1 MALPPWRER
10 TADLSGPRPFDI
22 HDFTEDV
29 LIGGNSATVPQ
40 TKIYDTP
47 GNTPMNRAKGNLY
60 ELPGRYVWT
69 SEPLDSSEK
78 Y

>member
-1 MALPPWRER
+1 MALPPWSER
-10 TADLSGPRPFDI
+10 TADISGPRQI
-22 HDFTEDV
+22 SIYQFTDDV
-29 LIGGNSATVPQ
+29 PIGGNAATVRT

-47 GNTPMNRAKGNLY
+47 GNTPMNRAKGGLQ

-69 SEPLDSSEK
+69 SEPLDTSQN